1 MLAKLFVLGSGSLH
15 RNNQFLFMESSFKVF
30 DFHRIFLGDAPP
42 MFLLEIIFR
51 TLIMY
56 TYTVILLRIL
66 GKRGM
71 GQLSMLEL
79 AIIISFGSAVGDP
92 MVGADMP
99 ILHGIVAI
107 TGIAV
112 FQIGLER
119 LINRNKKVEAWMEG
133 TANLIVENG
142 IIHWECMKADNISKE
157 DLFRALRSKDVEHL
171 GQINKAFFETT
182 GQVSVMFKPPKKVVP
197 GLSVLPEDEIPED
210 QILTADD
217 HVSISAVYACLECGN
232 TKKLNPEEIVSQCE
246 LCNGKVWI
254 KAIG

>member
-1 MLAKLFVLGSGSLH
+1 MD
-15 RNNQFLFMESSFKVF
+15 SSFKVF

-42 MFLLEIIFR
+42 MFLLEIVFR

-99 ILHGIVAI
+99 ILHGLVAI
-107 TGIAV
+107 TAITI
-112 FQIGLER
+112 FQILLER
-119 LINRNKKVEAWMEG
+119 LINKNKKVEAVMEG
-133 TANLIVENG
+133 TANLIVDKG
-142 IIHWECMKADNISKE
+142 IIQWDCMKTDNISKE

-171 GQINKAFFETT
+171 GQINKAFFETN
-182 GQVSVMFKPPKKVVP
+182 GQISVLFRPPKKLAP
-197 GLSVLPEDEIPED
+197 GLSVLPEDEIPKDE
-210 QILTADD
+210 ILNADD
-217 HVSISAVYACLECGN
+217 HVSLEAVYACFECGN
-232 TKKLNPEEIVSQCE
+232 TRKMKVNDIITNCE
-246 LCNGKVWI
+246 LCNCKNWI
-254 KAIG
+254 KATG